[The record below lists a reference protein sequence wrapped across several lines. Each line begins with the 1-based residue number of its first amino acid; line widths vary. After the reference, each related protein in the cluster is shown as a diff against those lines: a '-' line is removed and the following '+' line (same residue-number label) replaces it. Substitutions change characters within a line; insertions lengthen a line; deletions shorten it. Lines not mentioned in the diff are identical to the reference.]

1 MFFAW
6 LFGFAVAIPLREGLT
21 DFWLIRD
28 VPEQFIRMIPYIVTI
43 VAIAGFVG
51 RVRPPAAA
59 GRAYEGAGG
68 T

>member
-1 MFFAW
+1 
-6 LFGFAVAIPLREGLT
+6 LRLNNAPIISA
-21 DFWLIRD
+21 L
-28 VPEQFIRMIPYIVTI
+28 PPQFIRMIPYIVTI

-68 T
+68 A